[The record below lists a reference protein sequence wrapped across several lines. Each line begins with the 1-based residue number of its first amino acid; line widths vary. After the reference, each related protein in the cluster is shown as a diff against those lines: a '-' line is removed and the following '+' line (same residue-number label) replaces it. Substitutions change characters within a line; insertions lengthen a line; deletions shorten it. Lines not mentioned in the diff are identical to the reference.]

1 MNQDKVPLLVE
12 IIAYAP
18 TAYYHCTHCEVA
30 FREMGMSNNYH
41 REQLDSSLPADLA
54 AEYQKMSDWV
64 RDLFRRYCDQVV
76 VRVIDAASVE
86 GFVKSLRYGA
96 RKFPAVIVARK
107 ARYSHGDYEQ
117 AEAEI
122 ARQLGV
128 RPQAIA

>member
-1 MNQDKVPLLVE
+1 MSQDKVPLLVE

-30 FREMGMSNNYH
+30 FREMGVSNNFH

-76 VRVIDAASVE
+76 VQVIDAASVE
-86 GFVKSLRYGA
+86 GFIKSLRYKT
-96 RKFPAVIVARK
+96 RKFPAIIVARK
-107 ARYSHGDYEQ
+107 ARFSHGDYEQ
-117 AEAEI
+117 ADVEI
-122 ARQLGV
+122 ARLLGV
-128 RPQAIA
+128 QLQAVV

>member
-1 MNQDKVPLLVE
+1 MNQDKAPLLVE

-107 ARYSHGDYEQ
+107 ARYLHGDYEQ